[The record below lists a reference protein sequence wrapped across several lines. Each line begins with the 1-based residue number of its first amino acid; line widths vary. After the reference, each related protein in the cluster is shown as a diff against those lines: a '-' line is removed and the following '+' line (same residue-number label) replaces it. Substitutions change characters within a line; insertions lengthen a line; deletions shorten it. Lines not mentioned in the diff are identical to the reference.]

1 MESADP
7 LVLTLRAMQAAADN
21 QKSSA
26 PMSWEALNQAGQQ
39 YGAPDIDY
47 RRFAARWDSQA
58 PEDQILKKL
67 VDKFDGTGLV
77 IKTQNSEGNQPEVQ
91 GQQKTSGVDQMAM
104 AATKR
109 AFN

>member
-47 RRFAARWDSQA
+47 RRFAARWDSD
-58 PEDQILKKL
+58 PILKQL
-67 VDKFDGTGLV
+67 VTRFDGHGLV
-77 IKTQNSEGNQPEVQ
+77 VKTKNKEDETEQ
-91 GQQKTSGVDQMAM
+91 GTPKPSMMDKA
-104 AATKR
+104 AERATK
-109 AFN
+109 AS